1 MPLDFDAKSRAY
13 RRLGWRKPSGPG
25 CLTFRLPVVRVRLGR
40 KIETVNDIWKISLTS
55 VFPKV
60 GRVSPRSYKPVEIGA
75 LAQTKPETLVAE
87 AGTETCH
94 KRLCFGERFC
104 LHPKPRPYGSCA
116 PGAAAPHRQS
126 GRQRASSR
134 SGAIVCRGGSVM
146 GAPARVA
153 IRSNKQQTPLK
164 KDAGHNARRSMAD
177 ARVGSYFQRGTGRNV
192 ILATWEDQASSL
204 PLERSMRA
212 AGKPHNPATPHVCHA
227 GSATALGSKRAQ

>member
-1 MPLDFDAKSRAY
+1 MTFGKSHSRVCFQ
-13 RRLGWRKPSGPG
+13 RLGEFHPDP
-25 CLTFRLPVVRVRLGR
+25 
-40 KIETVNDIWKISLTS
+40 ISLWRLERWRRQS
-55 VFPKV
+55 LKLWSLKQELRHVISDY
-60 GRVSPRSYKPVEIGA
+60 VSENGSA
-75 LAQTKPETLVAE
+75 CTAPE
-87 AGTETCH
+87 
-94 KRLCFGERFC
+94 
-104 LHPKPRPYGSCA
+104 PRPYGSCA

-204 PLERSMRA
+204 
-212 AGKPHNPATPHVCHA
+212 
-227 GSATALGSKRAQ
+227 